1 MLLTNRFT
9 TDVSLVHI
17 VADKNNGAHHRH
29 STDPIVS
36 LSFPPPH
43 AFVFSFSSFYSFLTT
58 KVQTFHTEDCG
69 DVVAWLT
76 RNVAADGGRC
86 VISSAA
92 TVYNVLSAARPD
104 LIRVLAAGN
113 WPFALPRYQCRP
125 VIFNENGKVLF
136 NFGRASLLGSSA
148 NPRKAHLP
156 ALNTQQ
162 QEALDAIEAIAR
174 ATEFGFRTQPVSC
187 INFFCVSRSHD
198 LAPLARFQSLF
209 SRQEKHLLIRLA
221 REIFT
226 SSQI

>member
-1 MLLTNRFT
+1 M
-9 TDVSLVHI
+9 
-17 VADKNNGAHHRH
+17 
-29 STDPIVS
+29 
-36 LSFPPPH
+36 
-43 AFVFSFSSFYSFLTT
+43 
-58 KVQTFHTEDCG
+58 QTFHTEDCG

-125 VIFNENGKVLF
+125 VIFNESGKVLF
-136 NFGRASLLGSSA
+136 NFGRAPLLGSSA

-156 ALNTQQ
+156 ALNAQQ
-162 QEALDAIEAIAR
+162 QEALDAIETIAR

-187 INFFCVSRSHD
+187 FNFFCVSRFQN
-198 LAPLARFQSLF
+198 LAPLARLQSLF
-209 SRQEKHLLIRLA
+209 SKKENIC
-221 REIFT
+221 
-226 SSQI
+226 

>member
-1 MLLTNRFT
+1 M
-9 TDVSLVHI
+9 
-17 VADKNNGAHHRH
+17 
-29 STDPIVS
+29 P
-36 LSFPPPH
+36 
-43 AFVFSFSSFYSFLTT
+43 SSFLFLSDFYFSLTT

-113 WPFALPRYQCRP
+113 WPFALPRYLCRP

-136 NFGRASLLGSSA
+136 NFGRAALLGSSA

-187 INFFCVSRSHD
+187 INFFCVSRFHD
-198 LAPLARFQSLF
+198 LAPLARLQSLF

>member
-1 MLLTNRFT
+1 METPWVRIRPALFENKYAA
-9 TDVSLVHI
+9 DAGLVHI
-17 VADKNNGAHHRH
+17 VADKKNGAHHRH

-36 LSFPPPH
+36 SSLCLLH
-43 AFVFSFSSFYSFLTT
+43 DRFSDHKL
-58 KVQTFHTEDCG
+58 QTFHTEDCG

-86 VISSAA
+86 IISSAA

-136 NFGRASLLGSSA
+136 NFGRAPLLGSSA

-156 ALNTQQ
+156 GLSIQQ
-162 QEALDAIEAIAR
+162 QEALDVIEAIAR
-174 ATEFGFRTQPVSC
+174 ATEFGFRTQPVSTTFQC
-187 INFFCVSRSHD
+187 RDVRSRVPD
-198 LAPLARFQSLF
+198 KTR
-209 SRQEKHLLIRLA
+209 
-221 REIFT
+221 
-226 SSQI
+226 